1 MIPERDL
8 PIARIWTWSESKE
21 ITLWALDGTFNLIDV
36 KNSNEWE
43 LGNSERN
50 DGVAR
55 RRARRHVEYVV
66 TFIVESSVQL
76 GIAEAIAAV
85 ELITRESNLIIIFE
99 YIHVD

>member
-8 PIARIWTWSESKE
+8 PIARIWTGTKSTE
-21 ITLWALDGTFNLIDV
+21 ITLWALDGTFNLNNT

-43 LGNSERN
+43 LGNSERY
-50 DGVAR
+50 GGAAR

-85 ELITRESNLIIIFE
+85 E
-99 YIHVD
+99 